1 VTTTAHAAPGIDVVT
16 TIATIPGIGSIPI
29 NAFLLDGS
37 SPILVDTGTVVG
49 SDEFMTALRSII
61 DPRDLEWIWLT
72 HPDFDHIGSLHR
84 LLAENPRVRVITSF
98 LTVGIL
104 GLFDPL
110 PMDRVF
116 LINPGQTITIGD
128 RTLTAVKPPTYD
140 NPVTTGFH
148 DDRSGALFSADC
160 FGAVLDEVPSS
171 ATDIPDEALHR
182 GQVFWTAAD
191 SSWIHS
197 VDPALFDQDLNAVR
211 ELEPTMILSAHLP
224 PAPGS
229 MTEQLLGALRAVPAA
244 PRFVGP
250 DQAALEQMM
259 AAPR

>member
-1 VTTTAHAAPGIDVVT
+1 VTTTAHAAPGIDVLT
-16 TIATIPGIGSIPI
+16 TIATIPSIGSIPI
-29 NAFLLDGS
+29 NAYLVDGP

-98 LTVGIL
+98 LTVGIM

-116 LINPGQTITIGD
+116 LINPGQTITIGE
-128 RTLTAVKPPTYD
+128 RTLTAIRPPTYD

-160 FGAVLDEVPSS
+160 FGAVLDEVPST
-171 ATDIPDEALHR
+171 AAEVPEEALRR
-182 GQVFWTAAD
+182 GQVFWAAAD
-191 SSWIHS
+191 SSWLHS
-197 VDPALFDQDLNAVR
+197 VDRALFDKDLNAVR
-211 ELEPTMILSAHLP
+211 DLEPTMILSAHLP

-229 MTEQLLGALRAVPAA
+229 MAEQLLGALRAVPAA